1 MLWVRAVESQMQ
13 ASMSKQC
20 RSSPGLGRGRPEVLR
35 RQVHLVS
42 QNLAV
47 DLIQLLLQAAD
58 VGVVAGDGS
67 CQRRGQY
74 HLQAWA
80 PGIGSNTQNVPDSL
94 PDLSSKAALQCS
106 FMAVYPGL
114 SLREARAACH
124 MHGAQPL
131 S

>member
-1 MLWVRAVESQMQ
+1 MQ

-20 RSSPGLGRGRPEVLR
+20 RTSPGLGRGRPQVLR

-80 PGIGSNTQNVPDSL
+80 PEMGSAHTV
-94 PDLSSKAALQCS
+94 
-106 FMAVYPGL
+106 
-114 SLREARAACH
+114 LRRACLTYLAKL
-124 MHGAQPL
+124 PL
-131 S
+131 SARSWQCILG